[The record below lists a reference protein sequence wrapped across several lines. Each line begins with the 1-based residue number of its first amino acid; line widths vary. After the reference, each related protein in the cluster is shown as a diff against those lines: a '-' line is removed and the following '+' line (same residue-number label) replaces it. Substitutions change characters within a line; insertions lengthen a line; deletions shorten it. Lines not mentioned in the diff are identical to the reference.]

1 MKLSLQLLLMTA
13 MVISSG
19 SCIRSPEQEPLY
31 FPLPDR
37 DLEVV
42 QSQAQ
47 AFMVDTVLTGLNRP
61 WSMEFL
67 EDNRVL
73 ITERDG
79 IIRVVDNGVLSDAP
93 VQGDVPF
100 GLRDIKLHPRYSENG
115 WIYLSYYTEKDSRGG
130 TYSILMRGRLDENE
144 FIDGEILYTA
154 GPFRTGGAWTGG
166 RIVFDRDGYLYYAVG
181 IRGDRYNAQDLSHQ
195 SGKIMRLNDDGSV
208 PPDNPFRDSTG
219 VLPEIYSYGHR
230 EHQGMA
236 LHPSTGE
243 SWSTEHGEFGGDE
256 LNRIEAGANFGWPL
270 ATYSLEYDGSVISE
284 DPLLEGTTPPEYYWA
299 TTIGPSGLDF
309 VTGDRYPGWRGDLFT
324 GSLVQRMLNRTVVE
338 GGRPAGDEKLLDH
351 IGRVRTVRFAPDG
364 YLYLITEDTG
374 LMVRL
379 LPAD

>member
-100 GLRDIKLHPRYSENG
+100 GLQIGRAS
-115 WIYLSYYTEKDSRGG
+115 WRGG
-130 TYSILMRGRLDENE
+130 
-144 FIDGEILYTA
+144 
-154 GPFRTGGAWTGG
+154 GG
-166 RIVFDRDGYLYYAVG
+166 
-181 IRGDRYNAQDLSHQ
+181 S
-195 SGKIMRLNDDGSV
+195 S
-208 PPDNPFRDSTG
+208 
-219 VLPEIYSYGHR
+219 
-230 EHQGMA
+230 
-236 LHPSTGE
+236 
-243 SWSTEHGEFGGDE
+243 E
-256 LNRIEAGANFGWPL
+256 L
-270 ATYSLEYDGSVISE
+270 
-284 DPLLEGTTPPEYYWA
+284 
-299 TTIGPSGLDF
+299 
-309 VTGDRYPGWRGDLFT
+309 
-324 GSLVQRMLNRTVVE
+324 
-338 GGRPAGDEKLLDH
+338 
-351 IGRVRTVRFAPDG
+351 
-364 YLYLITEDTG
+364 
-374 LMVRL
+374 
-379 LPAD
+379 